1 MSLENQSMLIEF
13 ILIIIFENFELK
25 VFEHNN
31 EGTVLQYFIEGMA
44 SLLWKEWGK
53 EGGFNLL
60 TNQIGKKKKKLRFVK
75 LIANAQIFTK
85 MPFF

>member
-31 EGTVLQYFIEGMA
+31 EGTLLQYFIEGMA

-60 TNQIGKKKKKLRFVK
+60 TNQIGKKKFEVC
-75 LIANAQIFTK
+75 
-85 MPFF
+85 